1 MWPLVSLYLVH
12 LVMKRPF
19 VILLHVGFWACYF
32 LLVFIVLVLYY
43 RSNHDVSR
51 VLNALYSVL
60 IFAVLPSVLCFY
72 SYYFFLFPRYL
83 QKRNIVQSIVI
94 GLLIAIL
101 SGILA
106 YILIRFFIE
115 TGRIIDMDEG
125 GKHGRS
131 TAPQATFV
139 MSVIGLM
146 SGGVALVIK
155 GFITWYNEIKLKEL
169 LREKNHEMEMMLIK
183 KQFDPHLLFNTINNI
198 DSLILK
204 DAVLASDYLNK
215 LSDII
220 RFVLYE
226 TRADKIPLSKEIEY
240 LEKYIALQKIR
251 TANDTYVHFSV
262 TGNTDTKLIAP
273 MIFIPFIENAFKHTT
288 NKKMENAIT
297 ITIDIKDKSISL
309 TCENKYDSKSIPSNH
324 GGLGNELIK
333 KRLGLI
339 YPDKHTLEVNS
350 DNELYRVNLIIQHG

>member
-1 MWPLVSLYLVH
+1 MALGWFIWLH

-19 VILLHVGFWACYF
+19 VILLHAGFWACYF
-32 LLVFIVLVLYY
+32 LLGFIVLGLYY
-43 RSNHDVSR
+43 RSHHDVAR
-51 VLNALYSVL
+51 LLNALYSVL
-60 IFAVLPSVLCFY
+60 LFAVLPSVICFY
-72 SYYFFLFPRYL
+72 SFYFYLFPKYL
-83 QKRNIVQSIVI
+83 QQRKIVLSIIV
-94 GLLIAIL
+94 GLIISVL
-101 SGILA
+101 SGVLA
-106 YILIRFFIE
+106 YILIRYFIE
-115 TGRIIDMDEG
+115 TGRIVDMDEG
-125 GKHGRS
+125 GKYGRS
-131 TAPQATFV
+131 TALQATFV
-139 MSVIGLM
+139 MSFIGLM

-169 LREKNHEMEMMLIK
+169 LREKNYEMEMMLIK

-251 TANDTYVHFSV
+251 TANETYVHFSV
-262 TGNTDTKLIAP
+262 TGTIDNKMIAP

-297 ITIDIKDKSISL
+297 INIVINDKSIRL
-309 TCENKYDSKSIPSNH
+309 TCENKYDLKSVPQPH

-333 KRLGLI
+333 KRLSLI